1 MTSTI
6 SHSIKHRSVAK
17 DVFYTPLDVATKHIS
32 LIPREDDDV
41 WLDPFRGKGVYYDN
55 FRADFKDWCEIED
68 GKDFFSYEGTPSI
81 ICSNPPYSLLDKVF
95 AKSIELKPRVISYL
109 LLHGAMT
116 PRRMEMFNEAGYGLT
131 SIYITKVYKWY
142 GMAEAY
148 TFEMGKPN
156 MAHIT
161 YDRVVHKSCSPEQ
174 ATLSPLG
181 RGKSI

>member
-1 MTSTI
+1 MTSKT
-6 SHSIKHRSVAK
+6 SHAIKNRSVAK
-17 DVFYTPLDVATKHIS
+17 DVFYTPVDVAKKHIS

-55 FRADFKDWCEIED
+55 FRAYFEEWCEITE
-68 GKDFFSYEGTPSI
+68 GVDFFEYKGKVDV

-95 AKSIELKPRVISYL
+95 EKSIELKPRIISYL

-116 PRRMEMFNEAGYGLT
+116 PRRMQMFNEAGYGLT

-148 TFEMGKPN
+148 TFEYGKQN
-156 MAHIT
+156 VATIT
-161 YDRVVHKSCSPEQ
+161 YDRVVHKS
-174 ATLSPLG
+174 
-181 RGKSI
+181 I

>member
-17 DVFYTPLDVATKHIS
+17 DVFYTPEAVVHKHLS
-32 LIPREDDDV
+32 LISVEPNDT
-41 WLDPFRGKGVYYDN
+41 WLDPFRGKGVYCDN
-55 FRADFKDWCEIED
+55 FPTESKDWCEIED
-68 GKDFFSYEGTPSI
+68 GKDFFSYEGKVDI

-95 AKSIELKPRVISYL
+95 HKSIDLQPRVISYL

-131 SIYITKVYKWY
+131 SIYMTKVYKWY

-148 TFEMGKPN
+148 TFEIGKPN
-156 MAHIT
+156 MALIT
-161 YDRVVHKSCSPEQ
+161 YDRIVHK
-174 ATLSPLG
+174 T
-181 RGKSI
+181 I